1 MHLMAPAVVM
11 SPGAMH
17 LAADDLEAP
26 EKYAIVALAGPQA
39 QHHYCP
45 MSRTAQNRA
54 YDGS

>member
-17 LAADDLEAP
+17 LAADDLKAP
-26 EKYAIVALAGPQA
+26 EKYTIVALAGPQA